1 MNAEEISYLNI
12 NPIIYTKVSLSFL
25 TTATHRL
32 PETWL
37 FTMSEVSQTL
47 QVDIV
52 KEQIIVTIG
61 TSNLVLSID
70 SNSNGMILGAA
81 KYAIKNYPW

>member
-1 MNAEEISYLNI
+1 
-12 NPIIYTKVSLSFL
+12 
-25 TTATHRL
+25 
-32 PETWL
+32 
-37 FTMSEVSQTL
+37 MSEVSQTL

-52 KEQIIVTIG
+52 KEQVIVTIG

-81 KYAIKNYPW
+81 KYAIKNYP